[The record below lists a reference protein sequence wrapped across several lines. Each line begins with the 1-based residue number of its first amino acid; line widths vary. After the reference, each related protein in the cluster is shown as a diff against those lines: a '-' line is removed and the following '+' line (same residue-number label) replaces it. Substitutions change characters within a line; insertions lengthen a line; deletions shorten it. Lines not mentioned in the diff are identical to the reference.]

1 MEPTDRQPGAQQLQ
15 ICVICDTPTSEKLTK
30 LSDVGLETLRTSCE
44 IRHRY
49 NLLEF
54 LSSDPAEVL
63 VHGSCRKS
71 FTRSSELK
79 KIKLQLEYP
88 TERRDLR
95 CASGGL
101 SWKTMCFFV
110 CMSCIK

>member
-1 MEPTDRQPGAQQLQ
+1 MEPTGRQPGAQQLQ
-15 ICVICDTPTSEKLTK
+15 ICVICETHTSEKLTK
-30 LSDVGLETLRTSCE
+30 VSDVGLEVLRTSCE

-54 LSSDPAEVL
+54 LSSEPAEVL

-79 KIKLQLEYP
+79 KIELQLEYP
-88 TERRDLR
+88 TEARSSL
-95 CASGGL
+95 CKWPFL
-101 SWKTMCFFV
+101 WKTVCFFV